1 VKPVTYE
8 VSIKIITP
16 FNIATGESIDSF
28 LDKSTVKYK
37 GKAYIPGSTIKGK
50 IRNNFYMIN
59 DLEHNEE
66 NCNCPMCKIF
76 GKPGYSPSKIYID
89 DFKTEEDSL
98 TIVRFG
104 NAIDRYRRTARDGA
118 LFTEELSAN
127 SLFKGFIKIYFDDST
142 IAYKE
147 KLEMAIKM
155 IDSIGNGRSRG
166 HGHVEI
172 DLKEVG

>member
-1 VKPVTYE
+1 MKTITYK

-16 FNIATGESIDSF
+16 FNIATGESTDGF
-28 LDKSTVKYK
+28 LNKSTVRYK
-37 GKAYIPGSTIKGK
+37 GKPYIPGSTIKGK
-50 IRNNFYMIN
+50 IRNNFHMIN